1 MLHCYRFSS
10 QKATASSSQPSATVP
25 VPTPNPWGRPRNT
38 SIWAGVPLARI
49 TPDAYDQLKELT
61 RGKTISEDVIQN
73 FVNSLEDLSDEDKQT
88 LLTLSP
94 QSYIGFAPKLTLD
107 EIDKIDE
114 LESTKN
120 QI

>member
-1 MLHCYRFSS
+1 M
-10 QKATASSSQPSATVP
+10 
-25 VPTPNPWGRPRNT
+25 
-38 SIWAGVPLARI
+38 
-49 TPDAYDQLKELT
+49 
-61 RGKTISEDVIQN
+61 IQN